1 MKKETNFNFGWVIVG
16 VSFITLALVY
26 GIWYSFSVFFVAIL
40 KEFGWSR
47 STAAGAFSLFIII
60 HSLIGPFVGGMI
72 DRFGPKRV
80 ILLGSLFIGIG
91 LTLCSLIRTWWQFY
105 LFLGVITAAGVGSAG
120 WVPNIAIINQW
131 FKEKKGFAMGF
142 VSSGIGIGILVSAPS
157 FQFLITQVGWRM
169 TYRIM
174 AIFIP
179 FIVIFMAIAFLKR
192 PPQTTPTLLTEAG
205 IPQGVIKNPLVV
217 NEEWAE
223 QIWTVRRAITT
234 RQFWLLGLSF
244 FSGTFISQS
253 IFTHQVAYFV
263 DHGIDALFA
272 SYIVGVTGI
281 VSIGGKILW
290 GTLSDKIGREITFTI
305 GIACS
310 IFGMIVLIL
319 FNFYPSFGLMYFF
332 SLFFGLGYAVTAA
345 LPPLVTAD
353 IFEGQ
358 AYGSIF
364 GSVMVFLGAG
374 GATGTW
380 FAGFIYD
387 QMGSYIPVF
396 IISILCALFAFFN
409 LWKAAPRKIRKVP
422 GKKIKLLG
430 A

>member
-1 MKKETNFNFGWVIVG
+1 MKKEATFNFGWVIAG
-16 VSFITLALVY
+16 VSFVTLALVY

-47 STAAGAFSLFIII
+47 STVAGAFSLFIII
-60 HSLIGPFVGGMI
+60 HGITGPFVGGMV

-80 ILLGSLFIGIG
+80 FLLGSLFVGIG

-105 LFLGVITAAGVGSAG
+105 LFLGVITALGIGSVG
-120 WVPNIAIINQW
+120 WVPNIAIVNQW
-131 FKEKKGFAMGF
+131 FKEKKGFVMGF
-142 VSSGIGIGILVSAPS
+142 ISSGIGIGILVCTPS

-169 TYRIM
+169 TYRMM

-179 FIVIFMAIAFLKR
+179 LILILMAIAFLKR
-192 PPQTTPTLLTEAG
+192 PPQTTAAILNEAG
-205 IPQGVIKNPLVV
+205 FPQPVIKNPLVV
-217 NEEWAE
+217 DEEWAS

-234 RQFWLLGLSF
+234 KQFWLLGLSF
-244 FSGTFISQS
+244 FAGTFISQS

-281 VSIGGKILW
+281 VSIGGKIFW
-290 GTLSDKIGREITFTI
+290 GTLSDKIGREITFTM
-305 GIACS
+305 GITCS
-310 IFGMIVLIL
+310 IFGMIFLIL
-319 FNFYPSFGLMYFF
+319 FNFYPSFGLIYFF
-332 SLFFGLGYAVTAA
+332 SVCFGLGYAVTAA
-345 LPPLVTAD
+345 LTPLLTAD

-364 GSVMVFLGAG
+364 GSIMIFVGVG
-374 GATGTW
+374 GAIGTW

-387 QMGSYIPVF
+387 QMGSYVPVF
-396 IISILCALFAFFN
+396 IISILCALFACFN
-409 LWKAAPRKIRKVP
+409 IWKVAPRKIRIVP
-422 GKKIKLLG
+422 GKR
-430 A
+430 